1 MKLHNESKGK
11 VVFLVALLLFAQ
23 ACTSAVCPPAATSNA
38 GSRVEP
44 TGPIRH
50 VIVVSVDGLM
60 PDTYLNPDAH
70 HLEIPTLRWLVQHG
84 ASSEGVQSVFPSLTY
99 PSHTTMVTGVNPGRH
114 GIVSNRAFDPL
125 DVDLE
130 SWRWYAEQIKV
141 DPIWRLA
148 EQRGYETAMIHWP
161 VSVGAK
167 VDWLLPEYWRA
178 KNASDQ
184 VLLRALST
192 PGLLEGVAKE
202 HPDFWTRYVPPTVTD
217 DSLTDVALYVLL
229 RAKPNL
235 MLLHLVEVDGAQHKH
250 GIDSPEARAA
260 IETDDR
266 QLARLW
272 TAINQLGLARD
283 TALVV
288 LSDHGFRAASKM
300 VRPCTLLR
308 EGGLVQLNE
317 DGKVKSWKAMVHSN
331 SGQAYAY
338 LNDQDPGKLEAIV
351 DIFAAKLKQNG
362 SGIGRIYE
370 RDEIRALGGDPAAV
384 LALEAADDYQFGPG
398 CAGDYATPPA
408 YTATHGFDPNR
419 PEMRASLVI
428 LGPGI
433 AHGKIQNARLIDIAP
448 TIAEWLGLSMP
459 NVEGTPLR
467 VVPVK

>member
-1 MKLHNESKGK
+1 MKLYNESNGMLA
-11 VVFLVALLLFAQ
+11 VLVGLLLSAQ
-23 ACTSAVCPPAATSNA
+23 ACSSAVCPPAATSNP
-38 GSRVEP
+38 GSRLEP

-70 HLEIPTLRWLVQHG
+70 HLQIPTLRWLVQHG
-84 ASSEGVQSVFPSLTY
+84 ASSDGVQSVFPSLTY
-99 PSHTTMVTGVNPGRH
+99 PSHTTMVTGVNPRRH

-125 DVDLE
+125 DIDLE
-130 SWRWYAEQIKV
+130 SWSWYSEQIKV
-141 DPIWRLA
+141 DPIWRIA
-148 EQRGYETAMIHWP
+148 EQHGYETAMIHWP

-178 KNASDQ
+178 KNANDQ

-217 DSLTDVALYVLL
+217 DSLTDVALYVLS
-229 RAKPNL
+229 RAKPHL

-308 EGGLVQLNE
+308 EAGLVQLNE
-317 DGKVKSWKAMVHSN
+317 DGKVKSWKAVVHSN
-331 SGQAYAY
+331 SGQAYVY
-338 LNDQDPGKLEAIV
+338 LNEQDPGALDV
-351 DIFAAKLKQNG
+351 VRGVFASKLKQSD

-370 RDEIRALGGDPAAV
+370 EDEIRALGGDPTAV

-398 CAGDYATPPA
+398 CAGDYVAPPA
-408 YTATHGFDPNR
+408 YFSTHGFDPNR
-419 PEMRASLVI
+419 LEMRASLVI

-459 NVEGTPLR
+459 KIEGAPLR
-467 VVPVK
+467 VVPIK